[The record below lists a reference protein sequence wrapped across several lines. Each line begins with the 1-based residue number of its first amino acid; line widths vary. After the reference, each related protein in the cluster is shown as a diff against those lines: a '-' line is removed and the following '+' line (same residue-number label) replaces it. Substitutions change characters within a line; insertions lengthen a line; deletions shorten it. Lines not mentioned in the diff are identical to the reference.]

1 MRICLQ
7 RMVLLISL
15 LVAVTAN
22 AAERGTLIKQEDIKA
37 EPYRDAKTIGT
48 LNRNATVEIIKR
60 SSGWMQ
66 ISYGKKKGW
75 VRMLSVRLGTGAAK
89 PGAGQEVKGVLA
101 LASGRAGKGSVVS
114 TTGIRGLSEEDL
126 KSAKF
131 DEAQIKKDE
140 SFLVTRDEAKK
151 FAAQGK
157 LIQRQVDY
165 LPVPATV
172 TGSEP

>member
-1 MRICLQ
+1 MHISFRGIL
-7 RMVLLISL
+7 LLISL
-15 LVAVTAN
+15 LFAVSVSAV
-22 AAERGTLIKQEDIKA
+22 EQGTLIKQEDVKA

-48 LNRNATVEIIKR
+48 LKRNAPVDILKR

-66 ISYGKKKGW
+66 ISFGKKKGW
-75 VRMLSVRLGTGAAK
+75 VRMLSVRLGTGTTAK
-89 PGAGQEVKGVLA
+89 AGAGQEVKGVLS

-140 SFLVTRDEAKK
+140 SFMVSKDEANK

-157 LIQRQVDY
+157 LRSQHVDY
-165 LPVPATV
+165 LPEPSSG
-172 TGSEP
+172 TGE